1 MTDASANHIDRWVR
15 EFERSRPKYLALEEA
30 AVADLGMHLQQMNLR
45 GQVHDIRHRVKEVA
59 SFREKVARKNYRDP
73 LNEMHDLMG
82 IRIVCLYP
90 SILADVDNTVRAAF
104 DVISFEDKSKGE
116 APELWRYSSIH
127 YDCHLP
133 ESHSGPRYDG
143 IKGLVFEVQ
152 VRTLLQDA
160 WAVVEHKLGYKNE
173 KSIPDELKREFSA
186 LAGLFH
192 IADNSFQAIADQ
204 VNRSEEAAKMTEMQ
218 LDRLY
223 HRFNALVSEPASRQD
238 PATIQTQIAK
248 LESRLGLGIDR
259 SKLKALLRSLYSDRA
274 PASDQQYS
282 EYVEELAGAGVVSLT
297 SLRNLLRDGRDSAA
311 ALEAKRPG
319 FDSGR
324 RLDDIG
330 FARLVMATMMPE
342 FRHRVRLRQENIPGR
357 DEERRDR

>member
-1 MTDASANHIDRWVR
+1 MTDGAAEFDADRWAR
-15 EFERSRPKYLALEEA
+15 EFEHSRSKYLALEEA
-30 AVADLGMHLQQMNLR
+30 AVADLEMHLQKMNVR
-45 GQVHDIRHRVKEVA
+45 GQVHDIRHRVKEVS
-59 SFREKVARKNYRDP
+59 SFREKVDRKNYVDP
-73 LNEMHDLMG
+73 LNEMRDLMG

-90 SILADVDNTVRAAF
+90 SVLAEVDKAVRAAF
-104 DVISFEDKSKGE
+104 DVIRFEDKSKGE

-127 YDCHLP
+127 YDCQLP

-143 IKGLVFEVQ
+143 IKGIAFEVQ

-204 VNRSEEAAKMTEMQ
+204 VNRSEEDAKATEMQ
-218 LDRLY
+218 LDHLY
-223 HRFNALVSEPASRQD
+223 HRVDARVNQPVSREEAAS
-238 PATIQTQIAK
+238 IQTQIAA
-248 LESRLGLGIDR
+248 LESRLGTGIDR
-259 SKLKALLRSLYSDRA
+259 SNLKGLLRSVYSDRQ

-282 EYVEELAGAGVVSLT
+282 EFVEELAAASVVSLT
-297 SLRNLLRDGRDSAA
+297 RLRTLLRDGRDSAS

-324 RLDDIG
+324 RLDDVG
-330 FARLVMATMMPE
+330 FSRLVMATTIPE
-342 FRHRVRLRQENIPGR
+342 FRNLLRRRQETRSRPR
-357 DEERRDR
+357 

>member
-1 MTDASANHIDRWVR
+1 MTDSAADFQVDRWVR
-15 EFERSRPKYLALEEA
+15 EFERSSSKYLALEEA
-30 AVADLGMHLQQMNLR
+30 AVADLEMHLQEMNLR

-59 SFREKVARKNYRDP
+59 SFREKVDRKNYLDP
-73 LNEMHDLMG
+73 LNEMRDLVG

-90 SILADVDNTVRAAF
+90 SVLADVDKAVRAAF
-104 DVISFEDKSKGE
+104 DVIRFEDKSKGE

-127 YDCHLP
+127 YDCRLP

-143 IKGLVFEVQ
+143 IKGIVFEVQ

-204 VNRSEEAAKMTEMQ
+204 VERSEQAAKATEMQ

-223 HRFNALVSEPASRQD
+223 HRVDDQVSQPVSRED
-238 PATIQTQIAK
+238 AAAIQTQIA
-248 LESRLGLGIDR
+248 
-259 SKLKALLRSLYSDRA
+259 A
-274 PASDQQYS
+274 
-282 EYVEELAGAGVVSLT
+282 
-297 SLRNLLRDGRDSAA
+297 
-311 ALEAKRPG
+311 
-319 FDSGR
+319 
-324 RLDDIG
+324 
-330 FARLVMATMMPE
+330 
-342 FRHRVRLRQENIPGR
+342 
-357 DEERRDR
+357 

>member
-1 MTDASANHIDRWVR
+1 MTHSAADFQADRWVR
-15 EFERSRPKYLALEEA
+15 EFERSRSKYLALEEA
-30 AVADLGMHLQQMNLR
+30 AVADLEMHLQKMGIR

-59 SFREKVARKNYRDP
+59 SFREKVDRKSYLDP
-73 LNEMHDLMG
+73 LNEMRDLMG

-90 SILADVDNTVRAAF
+90 SVLADVDEAVREAF
-104 DVISFEDKSKGE
+104 DVIRSEDKSKGE

-127 YDCHLP
+127 YDCRLP
-133 ESHSGPRYDG
+133 KSHSGPRYDG
-143 IKGLVFEVQ
+143 IKGTVFEVQ

-204 VNRSEEAAKMTEMQ
+204 VNRSEEAAKAAEMQ
-218 LDRLY
+218 LDHLY
-223 HRFNALVSEPASRQD
+223 HRVDAQASQPVSREEA
-238 PATIQTQIAK
+238 AAIKTQIAA
-248 LESRLGLGIDR
+248 LESRRGAGIDR
-259 SKLKALLRSLYSDRA
+259 SNLKGLLRSLYSDRS
-274 PASDQQYS
+274 PARDQQYS
-282 EYVEELAGAGVVSLT
+282 EFVEELAGAGIVSLAR
-297 SLRNLLRDGRDSAA
+297 LRELLRVGHDSAV

-324 RLDDIG
+324 RLDDVV
-330 FARLVMATMMPE
+330 FPRLVMATTVPE
-342 FRHRVRLRQENIPGR
+342 FRRMLRPRQEPR
-357 DEERRDR
+357 PRP

>member
-1 MTDASANHIDRWVR
+1 MTDSGADFQAGNWVR
-15 EFERSRPKYLALEEA
+15 EFERSRSKYLALEEA
-30 AVADLGMHLQQMNLR
+30 AVADLEMHLQTMGIR
-45 GQVHDIRHRVKEVA
+45 GQVHDIRHRVKKVA
-59 SFREKVARKNYRDP
+59 SFREKVDRKNYLDP
-73 LNEMHDLMG
+73 LNEMRDLVG

-90 SILADVDNTVRAAF
+90 SVLADVDRAVRAAF
-104 DVISFEDKSKGE
+104 EVIRCEDKSKGE

-127 YDCHLP
+127 YDCQLP

-143 IKGLVFEVQ
+143 LKGLVFEVQ

-204 VNRSEEAAKMTEMQ
+204 VNRSEEAAKATEKQ
-218 LDRLY
+218 LDQLY
-223 HRFNALVSEPASRQD
+223 HRVGAQASEPVSR
-238 PATIQTQIAK
+238 AEAAAIHTQIAA
-248 LESRLGLGIDR
+248 LESRLGAGIDR
-259 SKLKALLRSLYSDRA
+259 SNLKGLLRSLYSDRQ

-282 EYVEELAGAGVVSLT
+282 EFVDELARADVVGLT
-297 SLRNLLRDGRDSAA
+297 RLRNLLRHGRDSALV
-311 ALEAKRPG
+311 LEAKRPG

-324 RLDDIG
+324 RLDDVG
-330 FARLVMATMMPE
+330 FARLVMATVMPE
-342 FRHRVRLRQENIPGR
+342 FRNRVRSRQEP
-357 DEERRDR
+357 RRQPR